1 MPPGGENFE
10 YFDILVI
17 CSSIVFL
24 STHFT
29 SMKYTNKQYEY

>member
-10 YFDILVI
+10 YFDILEI
-17 CSSIVFL
+17 FSSIVFL

-29 SMKYTNKQYEY
+29 SMKYTNKQYE